1 MAARILE
8 LEAKL
13 MNHKRVSEVATKG
26 EIADESKIKSQMAS
40 KSIDTSDDA
49 NDHDTEEENRQVLE
63 EVEIEDL
70 TIEKQDKVDDVN
82 KDVCA
87 SIGTLTKVK
96 DGTSCRLAIGT
107 KVNVVGAGIIFNYD
121 MDGDNVK
128 VSVDMVAIINFFFP
142 IPTREGMTKLSQEV
156 GSQLLW
162 PRHLVIPLDEK
173 MKSMYQAD
181 PRLPSLTLNI
191 KRAPVTL
198 RLLLWELDYIGSKI
212 QIHIPAKV
220 VGHLY
225 KVMEEKGTLGSYKFA
240 DAGSVSV
247 GISKEDRAQKP
258 LVSSCHRLHKGHC
271 TLDGSFEKSN

>member
-220 VGHLY
+220 VGYQRKCCIFL
-225 KVMEEKGTLGSYKFA
+225 KALQEFCQM
-240 DAGSVSV
+240 
-247 GISKEDRAQKP
+247 
-258 LVSSCHRLHKGHC
+258 
-271 TLDGSFEKSN
+271 